1 MKKQETNIV
10 NFLTKKKTKQKNL
23 EEIDIEICQKNT

>member
-23 EEIDIEICQKNT
+23 EEIDIEIC